1 MAKAPLPNTGLM
13 GKTIG
18 GLGRGLAST
27 AGSMLHGFVSGFFN
41 VDLSSGKKSK
51 LGMFGK
57 ALGAGVSGSAV
68 SSAPLPTMEQPTR
81 VSNKSNPS
89 LATITSQLEDLIK
102 TANKIGVY
110 TKEQQAALLNQINQ
124 TKRSAKEQQL
134 ENKTSSV
141 PELPQI
147 TDSNSLGPLD
157 QSVDV
162 LITKID
168 ALSDTVTGLSSGG
181 LGFGGTSLS
190 PLDLLGGKDNKP
202 IPSKGAAKAST
213 PSWLSKATAAISSGA
228 SSLRK
233 AAPVAIGAASSK
245 VAGLMSAG
253 FGATKRAGGSI
264 KAAARRAA
272 GPIISKALGRTVL
285 KSIPLV
291 GTGIGVGLAVNS
303 LMRGDVVGAGI
314 ELASGVAGPLTA
326 VPALAASV
334 TRDTYA
340 SVYGIQPEQDPNFKQ
355 RYGEL
360 KGSVDEMIKE
370 QLTGAVKPKPI
381 PTDREIGETE
391 TPSKPPP
398 AAPTRQPPAIPPV
411 TSPAGAMG
419 GSPASTAAPE
429 TIGAGSTGTAA
440 TPSTSSGSAAQ
451 SMTPSPTSG
460 SALSTT
466 AMEQKTSMM
475 SGATLTAQQLPVAD
489 INQSFGFDPNVGMFT
504 QQTGNTTRGAAQ
516 GIGNIPSP
524 VYSADGLQGLMRTL
538 FFGS

>member
-1 MAKAPLPNTGLM
+1 MAKSPLPNTGLM

-81 VSNKSNPS
+81 VRNKSNPS

-181 LGFGGTSLS
+181 LGIGGTSLS

-360 KGSVDEMIKE
+360 RGSVDEMIRE

-391 TPSKPPP
+391 TPPKPPQ
-398 AAPTRQPPAIPPV
+398 AAPTKQPPAIPPV

-419 GSPASTAAPE
+419 GSPA
-429 TIGAGSTGTAA
+429 
-440 TPSTSSGSAAQ
+440 TPSTSSGSAAH

-460 SALSTT
+460 STLSTT
-466 AMEQKTSMM
+466 AMEPKTSMM
-475 SGATLTAQQLPVAD
+475 SGATLTAQQMPVAD